1 MNQTQRAVIALLVC
15 LVVWCGWQSKL
26 SSQHSSPATESQSA
40 EERSNESR
48 QGKPDER
55 LWDWLT
61 RDAGG
66 FFTVWLVLVG
76 GAQLALFYVQLR
88 IIRESLDD
96 AKKAAD
102 TAERAADA
110 SKASLELSRTTAER
124 ELRAYVH
131 INKFIFTKIGDG
143 GPKYVALKVTPIWKN
158 SGQTPTRH
166 MLNHISWKAFGG
178 DCKAGTYGIEDVRLD
193 TRGKRNRADEECNN
207 N

>member
-1 MNQTQRAVIALLVC
+1 M
-15 LVVWCGWQSKL
+15 
-26 SSQHSSPATESQSA
+26 
-40 EERSNESR
+40 
-48 QGKPDER
+48 
-55 LWDWLT
+55 
-61 RDAGG
+61 
-66 FFTVWLVLVG
+66 
-76 GAQLALFYVQLR
+76 ALFYVQLR

-102 TAERAADA
+102 AAERAADA